1 MINMTFIMWPA
12 LFFLLI
18 FGRVIHL
25 KQIQAQ
31 GIGYDTEAG
40 KAHGCRTEHR
50 IQLQSEQ
57 RIPDSGCQ
65 RNADNVVEKCPE
77 QVLVDVTQ
85 RCAA

>member
-40 KAHGCRTEHR
+40 KAHGGRTEHR
-50 IQLQSEQ
+50 IFSPNSGYQ
-57 RIPDSGCQ
+57 IP
-65 RNADNVVEKCPE
+65 
-77 QVLVDVTQ
+77 
-85 RCAA
+85 AANGIPITL